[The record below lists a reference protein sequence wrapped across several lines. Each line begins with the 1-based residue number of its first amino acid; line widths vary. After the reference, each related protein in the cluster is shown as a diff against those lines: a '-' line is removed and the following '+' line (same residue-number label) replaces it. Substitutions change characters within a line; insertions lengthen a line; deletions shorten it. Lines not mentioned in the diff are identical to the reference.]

1 MTSTENSCE
10 KINILERLI
19 NSHPE
24 CISERFKVKNQIQ
37 IQKIKDAFNS
47 GRKDKHPQ
55 PPKTATDDA
64 VYQILES
71 YFDYEKNELKKLVQA
86 HKDAMA
92 AENIVG
98 ELLERFLASI
108 LEPHGWLW
116 CSGSVIKAVDF
127 VKENEDGSWI
137 FLQIKNRDNSENSSS
152 KAIRDNTDIQK
163 WFRSFSKKPVF
174 NWEAFPLPPGQECL
188 KVSLTED
195 NFRKFIKTYLKRIKK

>member
-1 MTSTENSCE
+1 MTRTENSCE
-10 KINILERLI
+10 KIKILEKFI

-24 CISERFKVKNQIQ
+24 CILERFKTNNQIQ
-37 IQKIKDAFNS
+37 IQKIKHAFIS

-55 PPKTATDDA
+55 QPQTATDHA

-71 YFDYEKNELKKLVQA
+71 YFDYGKDELERLVQA

-116 CSGSVIKAVDF
+116 CSGSVVKAVDF
-127 VKENEDGSWI
+127 IKENEDGSWT

-152 KAIRDNTDIQK
+152 KAIRNNTKIKK
-163 WFRSFSKKPVF
+163 WFRSFSRKEAF
-174 NWEAFPLPPGQECL
+174 NWEAFPLPPEQECL
-188 KVSLTED
+188 KASLTED
-195 NFRKFIKTYLKRIKK
+195 NFREFIKAYLKRIKK

>member
-10 KINILERLI
+10 KIKTLERLI

-47 GRKDKHPQ
+47 GTKDKHPQ

>member
-1 MTSTENSCE
+1 MTSTENSSE
-10 KINILERLI
+10 KIKILERFI
-19 NSHPE
+19 NSHPDS
-24 CISERFKVKNQIQ
+24 ISRRFKDNNQIQ

-55 PPKTATDDA
+55 PPQTATDDA

-71 YFDYEKNELKKLVQA
+71 YFDYKKNELKKLVRA

-127 VKENEDGSWI
+127 IKEDKDGTWI
-137 FLQIKNRDNSENSSS
+137 LLQIKNRDNSENSSS
-152 KAIRDNTDIQK
+152 AAIRNNTDIQK
-163 WFRSFSKKPVF
+163 WFRSFSRKQAF

-188 KVSLTED
+188 KASLTED
-195 NFRKFIKTYLKRIKK
+195 NFRKFIKTYLKRVKK